1 MRSRTQIERAGTER
15 HPDHGRVEPD
25 APNKPFLAVA
35 LGVGLA
41 ILTFPA
47 VAGIPM
53 APFLLGLVFLALL
66 APALVLT
73 RRYEGRQ
80 AMRDLLRRVL
90 VWRFGPMRWAIIV
103 FAMPLLTIAV
113 AAISGTLTMPQDG
126 WSPEITSYLMGTLII
141 GALILN
147 LWEETAWGGFLQT
160 RLMAKHG
167 LLRAAV
173 MTAVPFSII
182 HIPLSFEGDWT
193 WSTAGLGVA
202 TVFLAAPFYRYLLG
216 MHLLDTGGSILA
228 IGIQHA
234 SWNEA
239 QKIDGVHGD
248 WQVLVAVG
256 LLTLLVALGR
266 RLWRGSHPIGI
277 EQEKAAASSW
287 LILPRQGRP
296 GVEKHKNPAAREG

>member
-1 MRSRTQIERAGTER
+1 MQIERAGTER
-15 HPDHGRVEPD
+15 YPAHGRIQPD
-25 APNKPFLAVA
+25 APTKPFLAVA
-35 LGVGLA
+35 LGVGLG

-47 VAGIPM
+47 VAGISM

-66 APALVLT
+66 VPALVLT

-80 AMRDLLRRVL
+80 AMRHLLRRVL
-90 VWRFGPMRWAIIV
+90 IWRFSPMRWAIIV

-113 AAISGTLTMPQDG
+113 AAISGTLSMPEDG
-126 WSPEITSYLMGTLII
+126 WSSEITSYLMGTLII

-160 RLMAKHG
+160 RLMAKQG

-173 MTAVPFSII
+173 MTAVPFAAI

-266 RLWRGSHPIGI
+266 RLLRTHPIGI
-277 EQEKAAASSW
+277 EQEKAAAASW
-287 LILPRQGRP
+287 LIFTREDG
-296 GVEKHKNPAAREG
+296 AAAKGKR